1 LVDRLQ
7 AGDMLVVTGLGRL
20 ACSTRDLLNVLE
32 SVKQAGAGFRSL
44 KDDWADTAT
53 PHGRSSSARGSA
65 PVPVKAGSVPRCEAC
80 ASRDRRSSHPI
91 NGGKPSSGSMREGL
105 GRRPPAGL
113 GWTERLCIV

>member
-44 KDDWADTAT
+44 KDDWQTPRRRTAGVRARAD
-53 PHGRSSSARGSA
+53 
-65 PVPVKAGSVPRCEAC
+65 PRPY
-80 ASRDRRSSHPI
+80 R
-91 NGGKPSSGSMREGL
+91 
-105 GRRPPAGL
+105 
-113 GWTERLCIV
+113 